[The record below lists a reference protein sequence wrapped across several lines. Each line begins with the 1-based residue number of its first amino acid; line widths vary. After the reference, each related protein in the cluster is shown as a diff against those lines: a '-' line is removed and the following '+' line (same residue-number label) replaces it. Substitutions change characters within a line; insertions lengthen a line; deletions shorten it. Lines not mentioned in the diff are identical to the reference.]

1 MDNSNSLT
9 GPIYIGGLSYSGK
22 TQLRLMLDSHPDL
35 SLTRRTYMWPKFY
48 GRFGDLRNEENLA
61 RCLDAMLASPGIRQ
75 LEPGRERIER
85 EFRAGPSP
93 SPSQGDRDARL
104 SPRPFQGEGDAGP
117 SPSPSQGEGDEM
129 AYGRLFALF
138 HRHHAERRG
147 KRRWGDQLGHV
158 EQYADP
164 IFAAQPDARMI
175 HMVRDPR
182 DRYAVVAGRGR
193 ARPGKLGWETMAWRR
208 SAELGLRHSRR
219 YAGRYLLV
227 RYEDLLAE
235 TERVLGEVCAFLG
248 ERCYPEMVPG
258 TAASPLDG
266 TIWGSPTPVLS
277 SRQTRDTIP
286 RYVESQVGA
295 EMEALGYEAA
305 AGATIRPG
313 RLRHWMDEPFNRA
326 GALAWQL
333 FAND

>member
-1 MDNSNSLT
+1 MDYRDPPT

-22 TQLRLMLDSHPDL
+22 TQLRLMLECHPDL

-48 GRFGDLRNEENLA
+48 GRFGDLGREENLA

-75 LEPGRERIER
+75 LEPERGRIER
-85 EFRAGPSP
+85 EFRAEPSP
-93 SPSQGDRDARL
+93 NPSR
-104 SPRPFQGEGDAGP
+104 
-117 SPSPSQGEGDEM
+117 GEGDET

-138 HRHHAERRG
+138 HQHHAERRG

-158 EQYADP
+158 EQYAGP
-164 IFAAQPDARMI
+164 IFATQPDARMI

-208 SAELGLRHSRR
+208 SAGLGLRHRCS
-219 YAGRYLLV
+219 YAGRYLIV

-248 ERCYPEMVPG
+248 ESCYPEMIPG
-258 TAASPLDG
+258 AAASPLDE
-266 TIWGSPTPVLS
+266 TIWGSPTPAP
-277 SRQTRDTIP
+277 SRGRTRDTIP
-286 RYVESQVGA
+286 RYIEGQVGA
-295 EMEALGYEAA
+295 EMEALGYEPA
-305 AGATIRPG
+305 AGATSEPG
-313 RLRHWMDEPFNRA
+313 RLRRLADEPFNRA